1 MRARRAAAA
10 GARGGGAG
18 VEVAEGGGCELGV
31 QRSCAA
37 EVLAGAGGGVTSQSF
52 KMLSKQY

>member
-1 MRARRAAAA
+1 MRARRVAAA

-18 VEVAEGGGCELGV
+18 VEVAEGGCELGV